1 MLKEIQS
8 KIPVHFQANRP
19 TKEEKKIDPVKD
31 PEGAKLQK
39 RIQMRKHTKS
49 MTTMAIM
56 KMDQRAFGHKDFKA
70 D

>member
-1 MLKEIQS
+1 M
-8 KIPVHFQANRP
+8 
-19 TKEEKKIDPVKD
+19 KD

-70 D
+70 DQILSIPERED